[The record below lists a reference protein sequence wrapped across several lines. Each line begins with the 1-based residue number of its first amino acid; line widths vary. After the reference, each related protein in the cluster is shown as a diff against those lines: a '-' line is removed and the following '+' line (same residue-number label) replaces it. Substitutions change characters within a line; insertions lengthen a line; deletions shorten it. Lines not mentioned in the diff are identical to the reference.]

1 MKIIFPQI
9 KIKENE
15 MKKILMSVLA
25 LSTLVVVANAG
36 CTGTICSNVK
46 ITKLYMTAGGTLY
59 VGTNGKESSLSCKS
73 PAGKY
78 VSLAEG
84 DVGKNAMYSLL
95 LTSMT
100 TNKKVS
106 IKVISGSPTCKVQY
120 ITAN

>member
-1 MKIIFPQI
+1 M

-25 LSTLVVVANAG
+25 LSVSTVVANAG
-36 CTGTICSNVK
+36 CSGTACSNVK

-59 VGTNGKESSLSCKS
+59 VGTDGTESALDCTS
-73 PAGKY
+73 PVGKY

-84 DVGKNAMYSLL
+84 DIGKNAMYSLL

-100 TNKKVS
+100 TDKKVS
-106 IKVISGSPTCKVQY
+106 IKVVSGSPTCKVQY

>member
-1 MKIIFPQI
+1 MKT
-9 KIKENE
+9 KENE

-25 LSTLVVVANAG
+25 LSTLAVVANAG
-36 CTGTICSNVK
+36 CSGALCSNVK
-46 ITKLYMTAGGTLY
+46 VTKLYMTAGGTLY
-59 VGTNGKESSLSCKS
+59 VGTDGTESALNCTS

-106 IKVISGSPTCKVQY
+106 IRVVSGSPTCKVQY

>member
-1 MKIIFPQI
+1 MKM
-9 KIKENE
+9 KENE

-25 LSTLVVVANAG
+25 LSVSTVVANAG
-36 CTGTICSNVK
+36 CSGTSCSNVK
-46 ITKLYMTAGGTLY
+46 IEKLYMTAGGTLY
-59 VGTNGKESSLSCKS
+59 VGTDGTESALNCAS

-95 LTSMT
+95 LTAMT

-106 IKVISGSPTCKVQY
+106 IKVVPNSETCKVQY
-120 ITAN
+120 LTAN